1 MSAGKL
7 EMMKPPSPL
16 SETGR
21 AAFEMVLC
29 GAYDRQSLFAASGL
43 YFGMSIA
50 GWFGEAAALMVLA
63 LVVLMALSAHD
74 YLTLLFC
81 FAFSVPFLWAQFWW
95 APRKWNSSF
104 LRDPAWHGVREVR
117 VTYQSL
123 FFSTQTRQCE
133 WNWRHFIHWKEN
145 ESSFMMVLPDCTFE
159 FVPKYLFRS
168 RAELDAFRD
177 VLISSI
183 EIRGYDVY
191 PGSALN
197 IFWRKVYGPNWREE
211 D

>member
-1 MSAGKL
+1 MSTGIL
-7 EMMKPPSPL
+7 QIMKPHPPL
-16 SETGR
+16 SEADR
-21 AAFEMVLC
+21 AAFKMVLY

-104 LRDPAWHGVREVR
+104 LRDPAWRGVREVR

-145 ESSFMMVLPDCTFE
+145 ESSFMMVLPDGTFE
-159 FVPKYLFRS
+159 FVPKFLFRS

-177 VLISSI
+177 VLVSSI

-191 PGSALN
+191 PESALN
-197 IFWRKVYGPNWREE
+197 KFRRKIFGPNWREG